1 MTKEF
6 LKAIKITEKVYWVGA
21 VDWDIRNFHGYTTDR
36 GSTYNAFL
44 VLDEKITLIDTVKAP
59 FFDELMARISSVID
73 PKKIDYIVSNHAEM
87 DHSGALPAMIQAV
100 SPEKV
105 FASPM
110 GEKNLKAHFGNDL
123 KIDVVKTGDSV
134 SLGQNTISFIETK
147 MLHWP
152 DSMISYLSEDKILF
166 SQDAFG
172 MHLAGSKLFA
182 DEYEPYIIEW
192 EAKKYY
198 ANILMPY
205 SQKILELLNKLP
217 SFNLDIKI
225 IAPDHGPL
233 WRENINY
240 ILDLYRECAL
250 HPAKKKA
257 LIFYDTMWK
266 STETMAKSIGDGIT
280 STGVEAE
287 VAPLLVNDRSY
298 IVTRV
303 MDAAAIV
310 VGSSTMNNNFL
321 PPIAD
326 ILTYLRGLKPQHLLG
341 AAFGSYGWSGESV
354 EQINGELKNMGVELL
369 SEGIKVKYV
378 PTEADF
384 QRCFELGQKI
394 GLAVLAKCLENKS

>member
-1 MTKEF
+1 M
-6 LKAIKITEKVYWVGA
+6 IK
-21 VDWDIRNFHGYTTDR
+21 
-36 GSTYNAFL
+36 
-44 VLDEKITLIDTVKAP
+44 
-59 FFDELMARISSVID
+59 
-73 PKKIDYIVSNHAEM
+73 
-87 DHSGALPAMIQAV
+87 AV

-110 GEKNLKAHFGNDL
+110 GEKALKAHFGNDL
-123 KIDVVKTGDSV
+123 MIDVVKTGDSI

-152 DSMISYLSEDKILF
+152 DSMISYLSGEKILF

-172 MHLAGSKLFA
+172 MHLAGSQLYA
-182 DEYEPYIIEW
+182 DEYAPYIIEW

-205 SQKILELLNKLP
+205 SQKILELLDNLP

-225 IAPDHGPL
+225 IAPDHGPI
-233 WRENINY
+233 WRENLNY
-240 ILDLYRECAL
+240 IIDFYRECAMR
-250 HPAKKKA
+250 PGKKKA
-257 LIFYDTMWK
+257 IIFYDTMWK
-266 STETMAKSIGDGIT
+266 STEAMAKSIGDGIT

-287 VAPLLVNDRSY
+287 IAPLQVNDRSY
-298 IVTRV
+298 IVTRI

-321 PPIAD
+321 PPVAD
-326 ILTYLRGLKPQHLLG
+326 ILTYLRGLKPQNLLG
-341 AAFGSYGWSGESV
+341 AAFGSYGWSGEAV
-354 EQINGELKNMGVELL
+354 KQINRELENMGVELL

-384 QRCFELGQKI
+384 QQCFELGRKI
-394 GLAVLAKCLENKS
+394 GQAVLAKRLENKS